1 MFLLKVEVTHI
12 HRYLILLEL
21 TVRINV
27 HVKARYAGTWG
38 NVYIH
43 AKPSINRSQSTD
55 MFVKHGSLETLH

>member
-38 NVYIH
+38 NVC
-43 AKPSINRSQSTD
+43 
-55 MFVKHGSLETLH
+55 LHSCTHE